1 MLNNVSLMGRLVADP
16 ELRHTP
22 NDIAVTSFAIAVDR
36 TYKNGD
42 ERQTD
47 FLDLVAWRA
56 AAEFICKYFRKGQ
69 MIAVQGSIQTRM
81 YTDKEGVKRKRI
93 EVIVDNA
100 YFADSPKKKDT
111 KDASERE
118 KATPTPKDPEPEK
131 ESPEKEQGRRW

>member
-100 YFADSPKKKDT
+100 YFADSKKKEDAPKKEKTDT
-111 KDASERE
+111 A
-118 KATPTPKDPEPEK
+118 PKDPEPEK